1 MLKVPVSE
9 QIRQIIPSPNG
20 QLLAIVTSHTVHI
33 AILPDSSHL
42 GQSDTAPIRLKTH
55 TLGPTTHVLSQPAV
69 ASAIWHPLGMGA
81 NCLVTINAEAV
92 VRVWEINRESRWSF
106 ESSTVTIDLRKLID
120 GKSQED
126 DFGAYGLGR
135 NRGFSADAIEMEV
148 ASACFGGNG
157 TAEEHG
163 WSSMTLWIAMK
174 EGDVYALCPL
184 LPTKWQPPPTLVPS
198 LSTAVV
204 SKVAAQQDDDSL
216 TAEEK
221 RQTDQQYQWISEID
235 SQDSTL
241 AAGESEY
248 DDEVEIF
255 HRPAQPGPIPR
266 LQGPFEILPDDSE
279 EYLEI
284 SDIHVIA
291 AKVDLEELMLGEDDE
306 SDLSSTNQDE
316 LSASL
321 ICISTTDGRIY
332 ICLDLDGVEGQ
343 WLPAK
348 RVSLHGFVCIIP
360 IC

>member
-1 MLKVPVSE
+1 MSE
-9 QIRQIIPSPNG
+9 QIRQIISSPNG
-20 QLLAIVTSHTVHI
+20 QLLAIVTSHTIHI
-33 AILPDSSHL
+33 SILPDSSHL
-42 GQSDTAPIRLKTH
+42 GQSDTTPIRLKTY

-69 ASAIWHPLGMGA
+69 ASALWHPLGVGA

-92 VRVWEINRESRWSF
+92 VRVWEISRESRSSF
-106 ESSTVTIDLRKLID
+106 ESATLTIDLRKLID

-126 DFGAYGLGR
+126 DFGAFGLGR

-163 WSSMTLWIAMK
+163 WASMTLWVAMK

-204 SKVAAQQDDDSL
+204 SKVAAQQEDDSV

-221 RQTDQQYQWISEID
+221 RQNDQQYQWISEID
-235 SQDSTL
+235 SQESTL
-241 AAGESEY
+241 AAGGSEFG
-248 DDEVEIF
+248 DEIEIF

-266 LQGPFEILPDDSE
+266 LQGPFEILPEESE

-291 AKVDLEELMLGEDDE
+291 AKVDLDELMLGEDDE
-306 SDLSSTNQDE
+306 SDLVSTNQDE
-316 LSASL
+316 LSAAV
-321 ICISTTDGRIY
+321 ICLSTTNGTVY
-332 ICLDLDGVEGQ
+332 VCLDLEGVEGQ
-343 WLPAK
+343 WLPAT
-348 RVSLHGFVCIIP
+348 RVRYTGLVT
-360 IC
+360 

>member
-1 MLKVPVSE
+1 M
-9 QIRQIIPSPNG
+9 
-20 QLLAIVTSHTVHI
+20 
-33 AILPDSSHL
+33 
-42 GQSDTAPIRLKTH
+42 
-55 TLGPTTHVLSQPAV
+55 
-69 ASAIWHPLGMGA
+69 
-81 NCLVTINAEAV
+81 TINAEAV

-106 ESSTVTIDLRKLID
+106 ESSTLTIDLRKLID

-235 SQDSTL
+235 SQDSSL
-241 AAGESEY
+241 AGGESEY

-306 SDLSSTNQDE
+306 SDLISANQDE
-316 LSASL
+316 LSAAL
-321 ICISTTDGRIY
+321 ICISTTDGRVY

-348 RVSLHGFVCIIP
+348 RVSLHGFVCIKAIY
-360 IC
+360 

>member
-1 MLKVPVSE
+1 MSE

-20 QLLAIVTSHTVHI
+20 QLLAIVTSHTVQI

-42 GQSDTAPIRLKTH
+42 GQSDNTPIRLKTH

-69 ASAIWHPLGMGA
+69 ASALWHPLGVGA

-92 VRVWEINRESRWSF
+92 VRVWEMSRESRWSF
-106 ESSTVTIDLRKLID
+106 DSPTLTIDLRKLIG

-126 DFGAYGLGR
+126 DFGAFGLGR
-135 NRGFSADAIEMEV
+135 NRGFSADAIDMEV

-163 WSSMTLWIAMK
+163 WASMTLWVAMK

-184 LPTKWQPPPTLVPS
+184 LPTKWQPPSTLIPS

-204 SKVAAQQDDDSL
+204 SKVAAQQEDNSI
-216 TAEEK
+216 TPEER

-241 AAGESEY
+241 AGESEF
-248 DDEVEIF
+248 DEEVEIF

-291 AKVDLEELMLGEDDE
+291 AKVDLVELMLGEDDE
-306 SDLSSTNQDE
+306 SDLDLTNQDG
-316 LSASL
+316 LSAAMVCL
-321 ICISTTDGRIY
+321 STTNGRLY
-332 ICLDLDGVEGQ
+332 VCLDLEGVEGQ
-343 WLPAK
+343 WLPTK
-348 RVSLHGFVCIIP
+348 RVSWIGIGCTRYA
-360 IC
+360 C

>member
-1 MLKVPVSE
+1 MSE

-33 AILPDSSHL
+33 GILPDSSHL
-42 GQSDTAPIRLKTH
+42 GQADTSPIRLKTH

-69 ASAIWHPLGMGA
+69 ASALWHPLGVGA

-92 VRVWEINRESRWSF
+92 VRVWETSRESRWSYD
-106 ESSTVTIDLRKLID
+106 SPTLTIDLRKLVD

-126 DFGAYGLGR
+126 DFGVLGLGR

-148 ASACFGGNG
+148 ASACFGGKG

-163 WSSMTLWIAMK
+163 WASMTLWVAMK

-184 LPTKWQPPPTLVPS
+184 LPTKWQPPPTLIPS

-204 SKVAAQQDDDSL
+204 SKVAQQEHDSV
-216 TAEEK
+216 TADEK
-221 RQTDQQYQWISEID
+221 RRSDQQYQWISEID
-235 SQDSTL
+235 SQDPTL
-241 AAGESEY
+241 TPGESEY
-248 DDEVEIF
+248 GDEVEIF

-291 AKVDLEELMLGEDDE
+291 AKVDLDELMFGEDDE
-306 SDLSSTNQDE
+306 SDLDSTNQDQ
-316 LSASL
+316 LSAAM
-321 ICISTTDGRIY
+321 ICLSTTNGRVY
-332 ICLDLDGVEGQ
+332 ICLDLEGVEGQ
-343 WLPAK
+343 WLPTK
-348 RVSLHGFVCIIP
+348 RVSRIGVDCQKVYVLTFVF
-360 IC
+360 